1 MKDFYKFFND
11 RNYIVGPLKPTGV
24 LFMNFS
30 YRLNDFNSGPNFVAV
45 HNSQKDIINAIQGK
59 AIKGYV

>member
-1 MKDFYKFFND
+1 
-11 RNYIVGPLKPTGV
+11 LKPTGV